1 MSENVQEKKSSSKLV
16 PILLIVVIVLLI
28 GGIVAAVV
36 LLTKNNSGDDP
47 SAEGDGEAIVT
58 IGYEGNGVVA
68 LDEDELKRIL
78 EEMQREADEGMIDL
92 TYKNVAVST
101 DGVHFACD
109 LGNSPSNR
117 YDMYFNIYLDN
128 DINKQVLLTG
138 LVPPGSSLSTFESE
152 IPFEPGNYTSTLV
165 ITQVGDDHG
174 TIVGQVMVVLEL
186 IVGEP
191 GEIDTDIF
199 VE

>member
-28 GGIVAAVV
+28 GGIVAAV
-36 LLTKNNSGDDP
+36 LLMKNNGDD
-47 SAEGDGEAIVT
+47 SAAEGDGEAIVT